1 MNAAKIIILSCMQD
15 KTKEYFVFC
24 DYSDYSDRSL
34 LFNAI
39 TEYDLCLCIRY
50 HGVKYS
56 MHSSINSYIWRA

>member
-1 MNAAKIIILSCMQD
+1 MQD

-24 DYSDYSDRSL
+24 DYSDYRDRSL